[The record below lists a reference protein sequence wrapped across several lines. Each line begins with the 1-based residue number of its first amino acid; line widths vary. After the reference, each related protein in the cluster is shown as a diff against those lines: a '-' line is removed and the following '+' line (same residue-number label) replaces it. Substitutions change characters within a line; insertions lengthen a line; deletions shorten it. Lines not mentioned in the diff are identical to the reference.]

1 MIINNNNSN
10 SNNNNN
16 NKNKENNNNNNFLNF
31 SWFLFVNKRIYN
43 LSSTLTVIHSVV
55 GHINWDICISF
66 QQLKSSGFSHSL
78 LPMHAE
84 YIVGRSYAYV
94 YCCVHYK
101 IHSFFR

>member
-10 SNNNNN
+10 SNSNNNNNN

-55 GHINWDICISF
+55 GHIN
-66 QQLKSSGFSHSL
+66 
-78 LPMHAE
+78 
-84 YIVGRSYAYV
+84 
-94 YCCVHYK
+94 
-101 IHSFFR
+101 